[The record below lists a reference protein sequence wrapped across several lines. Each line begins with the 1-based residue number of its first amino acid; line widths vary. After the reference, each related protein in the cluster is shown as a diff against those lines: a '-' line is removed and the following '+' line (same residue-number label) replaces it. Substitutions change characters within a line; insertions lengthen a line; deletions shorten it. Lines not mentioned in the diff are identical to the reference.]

1 MDENRSPLI
10 LPLAIIVAIISVSTA
25 SLFIKFAQE
34 EAPSLVIAAL
44 RLTLASLLLAPIA
57 IIRHKEELLS
67 LSRKELLLGFLAGFF
82 LALHFATWISSL
94 EYTSVASSVVLV
106 STGPLWVALL
116 SPIILHESLPRK
128 IFWGLLLAVSGG
140 FFIALSDSCMWQ
152 SRLICETFFNSQNSK
167 SMIGNL
173 LALTGAFTITGYLLI
188 GRRLRTK
195 ISLIPYI
202 FLVYSMAAIVL
213 IVIMLF
219 ARQSPLGFP
228 KATYGWI
235 FLLALIPQIIGH
247 STYNWALRFMPATL
261 VAILT
266 LGEPIG
272 SVTLA
277 YFILHESPGIVKI
290 IGGIFILSGI
300 YLASRAQIKT

>member
-1 MDENRSPLI
+1 MVKHRSPLF

-116 SPIILHESLPRK
+116 SPIFLHESLPK
-128 IFWGLLLAVSGG
+128 NILWGLLLAISGG
-140 FFIALSDSCMWQ
+140 FFIALSDACVWQ
-152 SRLICETFFNSQNSK
+152 SRLICETLLTIQNSK

-173 LALTGAFTITGYLLI
+173 LALSGAFTITGYLLI
-188 GRRLRTK
+188 GRQLRTK

-202 FLVYSMAAIVL
+202 FMVYRIWRKV
-213 IVIMLF
+213 F
-219 ARQSPLGFP
+219 
-228 KATYGWI
+228 
-235 FLLALIPQIIGH
+235 
-247 STYNWALRFMPATL
+247 
-261 VAILT
+261 
-266 LGEPIG
+266 
-272 SVTLA
+272 
-277 YFILHESPGIVKI
+277 
-290 IGGIFILSGI
+290 
-300 YLASRAQIKT
+300 

>member
-1 MDENRSPLI
+1 MNDHRSPLI
-10 LPLAIIVAIISVSTA
+10 LPLAIIVAILSVSTA
-25 SLFIKFAQE
+25 SLFIKFAQQ

-44 RLTLASLLLAPIA
+44 RLTIASLLLAPIS

-116 SPIILHESLPRK
+116 SPLILHESLPRK

-140 FFIALSDSCMWQ
+140 FLIALSDSCVWQ
-152 SRLICETFFNSQNSK
+152 SRLICETFLTLQNSQ
-167 SMIGNL
+167 SMIGNI
-173 LALTGAFTITGYLLI
+173 LALTGAFSITGYLLI

-202 FLVYSMAAIVL
+202 FLVYSMAAFVL
-213 IVIMLF
+213 ILFMLI
-219 ARQSPLGFP
+219 ARQSPFGFP
-228 KATYGWI
+228 LSTYGWI
-235 FLLALIPQIIGH
+235 FMLALIPQIIGH

-272 SVTLA
+272 SVSLA
-277 YFILHESPGIVKI
+277 YFILHESPGLVKI
-290 IGGIFILSGI
+290 IGGLFILSGI
-300 YLASRAQIKT
+300 YLASRVQRKI